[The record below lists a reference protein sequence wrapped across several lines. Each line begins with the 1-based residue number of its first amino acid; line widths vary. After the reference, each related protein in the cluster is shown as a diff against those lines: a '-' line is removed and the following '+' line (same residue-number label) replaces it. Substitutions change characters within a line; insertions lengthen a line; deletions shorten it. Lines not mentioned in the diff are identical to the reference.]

1 MTKKG
6 LGYEP
11 AQKDPVWFHACPPF
25 DRSTGMPEKK
35 GSAPSYTS
43 IAINSLIRQA
53 RKDSRIVAITAAMAG
68 GTGLDRFAKAFPKRF
83 FDVGIAEQHAVT
95 FAAGLASQG
104 MRPVVGIYSTF
115 LQRAFD
121 QVLHDVAIQNLPVF
135 YCIDRGG
142 LVAEDGTTHHG
153 AYDLAFLRQI
163 PNMTVMAPKDE
174 NELQHMIYTGLTLNG
189 PASVRYPRGTGLD
202 VPLNRQMKGIP
213 IGKAELLSAGEDI
226 AIIAIGAG
234 VAPSMEAAERMRADG
249 ISVSVVNARFV
260 KPLDT
265 ELITTVARGVNAVI
279 TVEDGVLQG
288 GFGSAVLECLADY
301 GVNNVKIKRIGIPD
315 IFVDQGPQHLL
326 REQCGIDAD
335 GIYHVA
341 KMLYPDFEKI
351 LTN

>member
-1 MTKKG
+1 
-6 LGYEP
+6 
-11 AQKDPVWFHACPPF
+11 
-25 DRSTGMPEKK
+25 
-35 GSAPSYTS
+35 
-43 IAINSLIRQA
+43 
-53 RKDSRIVAITAAMAG
+53 
-68 GTGLDRFAKAFPKRF
+68 
-83 FDVGIAEQHAVT
+83 
-95 FAAGLASQG
+95 
-104 MRPVVGIYSTF
+104 
-115 LQRAFD
+115 
-121 QVLHDVAIQNLPVF
+121 
-135 YCIDRGG
+135 
-142 LVAEDGTTHHG
+142 
-153 AYDLAFLRQI
+153 
-163 PNMTVMAPKDE
+163 
-174 NELQHMIYTGLTLNG
+174 
-189 PASVRYPRGTGLD
+189 
-202 VPLNRQMKGIP
+202 MKGIP

-288 GFGSAVLECLADY
+288 GFGSAVIECLADY